1 MDATAGTRT
10 RGSDVVLGVVW
21 FALLAPPVAAALL
34 AILVQGSGQFRGNPF
49 HVDSFLG
56 WWMLIIPTSYV
67 GGIGPAIIAGALA
80 GARRHVRPLWRA
92 LWPACVAAACGT
104 AWVALIVLDATAMAY
119 GAGLGA
125 AACILVAVPFAW
137 VGRAARS
144 DTSITLSV
152 GAAPTEGAK

>member
-1 MDATAGTRT
+1 MDTTAGTRT

-56 WWMLIIPTSYV
+56 WWMLTLPASYV

-92 LWPACVAAACGT
+92 LWPACIAAACGM
-104 AWVALIVLDATAMAY
+104 AFVAVIVLDATATAY
-119 GAGLGA
+119 GAVLGA
-125 AACILVAVPFAW
+125 AACILVGAAFTWIGRMARGATSTSRPW
-137 VGRAARS
+137 RAAPS
-144 DTSITLSV
+144 
-152 GAAPTEGAK
+152 EGAK